1 MLLDAL
7 NMLNNVEYVEYVGKC
22 EPRGSTRVAALRG
35 CITFDLVTSEN
46 RFVKTDIIIHLMMMN
61 CWCRTPFIT
70 AAAATLTY
78 FSRYDDTNT
87 HRISIQ
93 CIDQPINPL
102 AIPKLTLL
110 SLLVT
115 LIESYVG
122 IVSVMF
128 DFFLIFLIF
137 FFFLGSWL
145 STKCCR
151 GVAAGVAVVQQRLIN
166 GESFESRGKARA
178 RWPLTP
184 AAWGC
189 WRRCALLPAFSS
201 WNISLLL
208 LFIYLFYFYFYFFF
222 FIIILSFIGKH
233 GAISFACCPHF
244 PRLCSTSTELFD
256 SAFDKCVQVVPNR
269 EWMDGLWWTSRR
281 RCVGRCWWMWFH
293 FNRWSSRW

>member
-128 DFFLIFLIF
+128 DFFFDF
-137 FFFLGSWL
+137 FDFFFLGALGWVQS
-145 STKCCR
+145 
-151 GVAAGVAVVQQRLIN
+151 AAEG
-166 GESFESRGKARA
+166 
-178 RWPLTP
+178 
-184 AAWGC
+184 
-189 WRRCALLPAFSS
+189 
-201 WNISLLL
+201 
-208 LFIYLFYFYFYFFF
+208 
-222 FIIILSFIGKH
+222 
-233 GAISFACCPHF
+233 
-244 PRLCSTSTELFD
+244 
-256 SAFDKCVQVVPNR
+256 
-269 EWMDGLWWTSRR
+269 
-281 RCVGRCWWMWFH
+281 
-293 FNRWSSRW
+293 